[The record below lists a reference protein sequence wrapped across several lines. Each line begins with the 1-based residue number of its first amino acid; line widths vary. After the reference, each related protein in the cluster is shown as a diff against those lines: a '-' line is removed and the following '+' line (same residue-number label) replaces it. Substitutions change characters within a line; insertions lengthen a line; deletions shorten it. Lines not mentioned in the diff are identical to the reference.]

1 MKANDQG
8 STEFGRR
15 LRTWRRQR
23 GLSQFELA
31 ARAGTT
37 PRHLSFLETGRSRP
51 GTAMV
56 LRLGNELD
64 LPLREQNA
72 LLEAAGLAATYSHR
86 PLDASELTR
95 FSAVIDS
102 LLVGH
107 EPLPA
112 AAIDRYGAI
121 RRANVAF
128 ERLSP
133 GLVGLEPEELV
144 DRFFGPGPWRDVLVN
159 WADTAAVWLAR
170 QRREIHRTADPR
182 LEALIAR
189 AERLIGPASCATQD
203 DGLPMVC
210 SRIRV
215 GEDVLELFTV
225 MVRFDTASDVTLS
238 ELRIELIYP
247 GNDAADRFF
256 RAPSREPT
264 LQQRTD
270 GG

>member
-1 MKANDQG
+1 MTANDQG
-8 STEFGRR
+8 TTEFGRL

-51 GTAMV
+51 GAAMV
-56 LRLGNELD
+56 LRLAGELD
-64 LPLREQNA
+64 VPLREQNA
-72 LLEAAGLAATYSHR
+72 LLEAAGLPATYSHR
-86 PLDASELTR
+86 PLDASEMTR
-95 FSAVIDS
+95 FAAVIDS

-112 AAIDRYGAI
+112 AAVDRYGAV
-121 RRANVAF
+121 RRANAAF

-144 DRFFGPGPWRDVLVN
+144 DRFFGPGPWRDALVN
-159 WADTAAVWLAR
+159 WTDAAAVWLAR

-182 LEALIAR
+182 LEALVAR
-189 AERLIGPASCATQD
+189 AERLIGPASCVTQD

-210 SRIRV
+210 SRIRA
-215 GEDVLELFTV
+215 GEEVLELFTV
-225 MVRFDTASDVTLS
+225 LVRFDTASDVTLS

-247 GNDAADRFF
+247 ANDAAERFF
-256 RAPSREPT
+256 RAQIRERELPH
-264 LQQRTD
+264 RTA
-270 GG
+270 G